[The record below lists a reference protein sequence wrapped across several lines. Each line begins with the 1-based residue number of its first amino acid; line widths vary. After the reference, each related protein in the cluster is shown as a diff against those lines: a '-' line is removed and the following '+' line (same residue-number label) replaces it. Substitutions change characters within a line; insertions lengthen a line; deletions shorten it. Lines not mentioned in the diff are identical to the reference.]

1 MIDLRQRIPR
11 RKIVDNRSRTAS
23 RGMGSKGGVD
33 MRRIKSA
40 CIMQTLIFMQDP
52 EAHYSVEEEL
62 KLNREELDGYK
73 KKLEAASVRYLISD
87 VVEKNNGHI
96 IVRVRKQY
104 NDHVD
109 ASEYLK

>member
-1 MIDLRQRIPR
+1 
-11 RKIVDNRSRTAS
+11 
-23 RGMGSKGGVD
+23 

-52 EAHYSVEEEL
+52 EENRSVDEEL
-62 KLNREELDGYK
+62 RLNREEMDAYK
-73 KKLEAASVRYLISD
+73 KKLEDASVRYLIKD
-87 VVEKNNGHI
+87 IREKDNGHI
-96 IVRVRKQY
+96 VIRIRKQY

>member
-1 MIDLRQRIPR
+1 
-11 RKIVDNRSRTAS
+11 
-23 RGMGSKGGVD
+23 

-62 KLNREELDGYK
+62 ERNRAELDGYK
-73 KKLEAASVRYLISD
+73 KKLEDASVRYLITD
-87 VVEKNNGHI
+87 VREKDNGHVV
-96 IVRVRKQY
+96 VRVRKQY

-109 ASEYLK
+109 SSEYIK